1 MNEFYDEFADR
12 NGWGP
17 GQPLQRWLSRRILS
31 ELLRVSS
38 IKPANTRL
46 LEVGCGSGNTGR
58 AAIDLGFLSYMAVEP
73 NPILAD
79 VARAKVAPCQVVQ
92 ARLPELT
99 PELIGVAD
107 VAVAIH
113 VIEHARSGYE
123 AHDWVDAL
131 RRTVTPGGL
140 ILIVSPDVRDFKASF
155 WDIDWSH
162 GFPTTTTN
170 LSQICLDLG
179 MEIVCSKKMR
189 SGTIRSIPTALALG
203 VSLLIPT
210 RILDALSRRIVHRD
224 LATGFKVAV
233 LWGVTF
239 VVAKNRNPGGEPA

>member
-1 MNEFYDEFADR
+1 M
-12 NGWGP
+12 
-17 GQPLQRWLSRRILS
+17 
-31 ELLRVSS
+31 
-38 IKPANTRL
+38 
-46 LEVGCGSGNTGR
+46 
-58 AAIDLGFLSYMAVEP
+58 
-73 NPILAD
+73 
-79 VARAKVAPCQVVQ
+79 APCQVVQ

-113 VIEHARSGYE
+113 VIEHAKSGYE

-131 RRTVTPGGL
+131 HRTVTPGGL
-140 ILIVSPDVRDFKASF
+140 VLILSPGVRDFKASF

-162 GFPTTTTN
+162 DFPTTTTN

-189 SGTIRSIPTALALG
+189 LGTIRSLPTAFAFG

-210 RILDALSRRIVHRD
+210 RILDAVSRRIVHRD
-224 LATGFKVAV
+224 LATGFKVAA
-233 LWGVTF
+233 LWGVMF